1 MLLINAQHIKRVL
14 GCKTD
19 VQDAEWLAE
28 LLQDGVA
35 KASFI
40 PPREQRE
47 RRDLTRQRPQ
57 LVQGRAGV
65 VNRRQKV
72 LEDAAGQLRVED
84 LSE

>member
-1 MLLINAQHIKRVL
+1 LLLINAQHIKRVL

-40 PPREQRE
+40 PPKE
-47 RRDLTRQRPQ
+47 
-57 LVQGRAGV
+57 
-65 VNRRQKV
+65 
-72 LEDAAGQLRVED
+72 
-84 LSE
+84 